1 MFILVFINLYWA
13 KIRLYNIIYCV
24 FGIPFH
30 LIEIPPADEILLLAK
45 NKEPFFYM
53 EIFNF
58 FAIRSYSIIIIFIKM
73 VWENC

>member
-45 NKEPFFYM
+45 NKEPFFIWKFF
-53 EIFNF
+53 IFLP
-58 FAIRSYSIIIIFIKM
+58 
-73 VWENC
+73 

>member
-24 FGIPFH
+24 FGNPFH

-45 NKEPFFYM
+45 NKEPFFIWKFL
-53 EIFNF
+53 IFLP
-58 FAIRSYSIIIIFIKM
+58 
-73 VWENC
+73 

>member
-30 LIEIPPADEILLLAK
+30 LIEIPPADEILFLAK
-45 NKEPFFYM
+45 NKEPLFIWKFL
-53 EIFNF
+53 IFLP
-58 FAIRSYSIIIIFIKM
+58 
-73 VWENC
+73 